1 MADAG
6 GRQPILAHVLRW
18 IARTILLAWALLW
31 LFYYATLA
39 LTGYVASGLHGAT
52 LPAAIFAAIV
62 LSLLIA
68 WNLELLA
75 AVLFVATGLLAVTQW
90 EQPHWFSLITITLP
104 LVLAGLL
111 LACAWGVTR
120 AVGSR
125 LKVPTIA
132 PPVEQQTDD
141 ESRWQDPGW

>member
-6 GRQPILAHVLRW
+6 GRQPILAHILRW
-18 IARTILLAWALLW
+18 IARTLLLAWALLW
-31 LFYYATLA
+31 LYYYAALA
-39 LTGYVASGLHGAT
+39 LTEYVTSGLHGAA
-52 LPAAIFAAIV
+52 LPAAIFAAII

-75 AVLFVATGLLAVTQW
+75 AMLFLATGLLAVTQW
-90 EQPHWFSLITITLP
+90 EQPHWFSLATITLP

-111 LACAWGVTR
+111 LACAWGVAR
-120 AVGSR
+120 ARVSPAE
-125 LKVPTIA
+125 VPTVA